1 MLLYPTVAGPLEE
14 EIGWIVYIFVHC
26 QYKSCRWYK
35 DVYICIYC
43 TEDQFHVYIIDDKMV
58 IDIIMC

>member
-43 TEDQFHVYIIDDKMV
+43 TEDQFHVYII
-58 IDIIMC
+58 I